1 MSRSGRTSV
10 TSLLKMK
17 SLGSVGFAAAVA
29 FYLLWPMYSGY
40 EIKSALDTQNVEG
53 LTARVDFAS
62 VRVSLQPAVTA
73 RVEKVVD
80 DALRRAGPA
89 GGALAESLKL
99 KTIPRIVDG
108 VLAALVTPE
117 MMIRIHASGKSLKEA
132 LDGLVLERAAQTQ
145 GLGGFLIVPQD
156 QPGGGG
162 GRGALDEIASS
173 YGIDVGK
180 VLGGGA
186 AEGARPE
193 TTAALPAK
201 SSDKPRYG
209 LGNIKH
215 FSFNGPLGLSVG
227 IARDA
232 TAKKPEL
239 EADMTFVDG
248 AWKLTGLAPAL

>member
-1 MSRSGRTSV
+1 
-10 TSLLKMK
+10 MK

-73 RVEKVVD
+73 KVEKVVD

-89 GGALAESLKL
+89 GGALAESLKV
-99 KTIPRIVDG
+99 KAVPRIVDG

-132 LDGLVLERAAQTQ
+132 LDGMVLERAAQTQ
-145 GLGGFLIVPQD
+145 GLGGFMIVPQD
-156 QPGGGG
+156 QPGGK
-162 GRGALDEIASS
+162 RGALDEIASS

-186 AEGARPE
+186 AEAAKPE

-201 SSDKPRYG
+201 SADKPKYG

-248 AWKLTGLAPAL
+248 AWKLTGLTPAL